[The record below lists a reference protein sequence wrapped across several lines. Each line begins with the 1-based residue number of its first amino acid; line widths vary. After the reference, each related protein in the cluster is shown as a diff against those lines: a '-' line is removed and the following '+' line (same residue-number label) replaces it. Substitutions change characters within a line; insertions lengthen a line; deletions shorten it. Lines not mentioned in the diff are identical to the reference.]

1 MTYARFAN
9 VVDGILM
16 SAAGGQKQSPMSMIL
31 LMFALIAI
39 SFYFIVL
46 RPQKREQDTRKRLLE
61 NLKSGDSIVTI
72 GGIYGTVVDVENKE
86 GTVIIEVAKNVRIKI
101 LKSAISTVLN
111 PSKER
116 GASLPAVSNK

>member
-1 MTYARFAN
+1 MTYARFTN

-16 SAAGGQKQSPMSMIL
+16 SAAGGQQQSPMSMIL

-46 RPQKREQDTRKRLLE
+46 RPQKREQDTKKRLLE

-116 GASLPAVSNK
+116 GAGLPTVPNK

>member
-1 MTYARFAN
+1 MTYARFTK
-9 VVDGILM
+9 VVDGILT
-16 SAAGGQKQSPMSMIL
+16 SATGGQKQSPISMIL

-46 RPQKREQDTRKRLLE
+46 RPQKKEQDTRKRLLE

-72 GGIYGTVVDVENKE
+72 GGIYGTVVDVEAKG

-101 LKSAISTVLN
+101 LKSAISTILN
-111 PSKER
+111 P
-116 GASLPAVSNK
+116 